1 MANYTGGMAV
11 CPFYQRESRL
21 SIICEGYCEDQ
32 QVGMKFRT
40 EEEKRAWQRE
50 YCLRF
55 YYPRCP
61 LAATVL
67 AHYRGQEPQ
76 KPAPRT
82 SGLNLRS

>member
-21 SIICEGYCEDQ
+21 SIICEGYCEEQ

-40 EEEKRAWQRE
+40 EAEKRAWQRE

-67 AHYRGQEPQ
+67 AHYRGQEQAGQGGCCPDRFLQ
-76 KPAPRT
+76 
-82 SGLNLRS
+82 